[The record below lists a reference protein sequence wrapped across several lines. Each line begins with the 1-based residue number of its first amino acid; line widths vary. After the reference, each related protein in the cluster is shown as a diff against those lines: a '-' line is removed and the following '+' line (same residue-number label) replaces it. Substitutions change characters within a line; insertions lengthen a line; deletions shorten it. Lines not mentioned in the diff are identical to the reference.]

1 MANIISIFYNIMEG
15 FLYVGIRREDKSVW
29 ERRTPLIPK
38 DIQDIMVSHPH
49 IKFICQPSKLRVHAD
64 S

>member
-1 MANIISIFYNIMEG
+1 MEG

-38 DIQDIMVSHPH
+38 DIQAIMTSHPH
-49 IKFICQPSKLRVHAD
+49 IKFICQPSKLRIHAD
-64 S
+64 N